1 MIVFQ
6 HIQVCLYLSS
16 KNIPLSTNAC
26 KHTINVCYHA
36 EKQSH
41 SQSDTS
47 QMVLHGGAKLKPDNP
62 DFTSPSVFTRSQ
74 NLCVTFCV
82 HDTERKFR
90 YILNEILLK
99 IFKLISPIFPKN
111 PNPAGEKNPTV
122 SLHYSAVSQL
132 YAATKI
138 NIPSDLSD
146 LPSLSTR
153 EDGGAMAAPPMPE
166 TETKTDQTIRQVG
179 FTFCFTFKITSVIN
193 L

>member
-47 QMVLHGGAKLKPDNP
+47 QMVLHGGAKLKP

-179 FTFCFTFKITSVIN
+179 FTFCFTFKITSAIN